1 VGRGPPEDGKESRPQ
16 VPLQFTIVKQAWAVV
31 VVVVVGAI
39 LMVSGALMIVRDS
52 TGPGPLVIAVVFV
65 ALICTF
71 AARVDLAA
79 MVRAL
84 DALRLLVPIVAFF
97 LVGTFIG
104 SRKGTLAFDEV
115 GAQLIIVL
123 LLALALEARFFR
135 IGVDRFDAMVSL
147 LVIALL
153 AAGELYALQG
163 VLDRAP
169 EHAEMIGGAIA
180 AGFAAVAVSA
190 VLGPTRRSVSEED
203 DPGGPTSSEKTPPS
217 TT

>member
-1 VGRGPPEDGKESRPQ
+1 
-16 VPLQFTIVKQAWAVV
+16 VV
-31 VVVVVGAI
+31 LVVGAI
-39 LMVSGALMIVRDS
+39 LLVSGALMIVRNS
-52 TGPGPLVIAVVFV
+52 TGPGPIVIAVVFV

-71 AARVDLAA
+71 AARVDLVA

-97 LVGTFIG
+97 LVGTLIG

-147 LVIALL
+147 LVIAIL

-169 EHAEMIGGAIA
+169 EHAEMVGGAIA
-180 AGFAAVAVSA
+180 AGFAAVAISA
-190 VLGPTRRSVSEED
+190 VLGPTRRPAKEED
-203 DPGGPTSSEKTPPS
+203 DPDGPTSSQHTPPS